1 MLSKI
6 QGKKLV
12 EIILDKTHAFDNAI
26 ILFITNKIEQNDDV
40 EKVIFVDED
49 DETNEESCDYDSNEE
64 NAKTV

>member
-26 ILFITNKIEQNDDV
+26 ILFITNKIDQNDEID
-40 EKVIFVDED
+40 KVIFVDED
-49 DETNEESCDYDSNEE
+49 DEHDKSVL
-64 NAKTV
+64 KG